1 MDLSLPALLSLV
13 RDTIANP
20 RGAARAIIDLRLPAQ
35 VGWTALALM
44 AVAATLASYVSLKLS
59 PPEAQAMFGKA
70 MESPLRTAFLQ
81 LFVLVAGCFALWR
94 IGRARGGQGSLEDS
108 VALIAWLQFVLLV
121 LQAVMMAVQL
131 LVPPLGGLI
140 GLGELVLFFWLLV
153 NFVAELHGFRSLAAT
168 FAGVLL
174 TLLVLVFMIS
184 LILIAVIGPAA
195 LGA

>member
-20 RGAARAIIDLRLPAQ
+20 RAAARAIIDLRLPAQ